1 MRREVLKVCEVVRDA
16 GGRAMLVGGWVRDYL
31 LGSQS
36 KDFDIEVY
44 GLEPLPLRAVLETIA
59 SVNTVGEQFSVYKLA
74 FKSPDEGRFEIDVS
88 IPRRES
94 KSGRGHRGF
103 VIEGDPRMT
112 FEEAARRRDF
122 TINAILYDPL
132 TGETVDPFGGARD
145 LHQRVLRAVAADTFV
160 DDSLRVLRAVQFA
173 ARFKMKIDPQT
184 VELCRTIDL
193 TDLPRERIWGE
204 VEKLLT
210 LANKPSIGLACALE
224 LGVLDKLFPEIRAL
238 TGSYNNL
245 FAHTKRS
252 LDEAVKLAGDLS
264 KEKRV
269 TVMLAALCHE
279 LGKPIAEIATI
290 VGDVD
295 KFVIEMTVWKTRS
308 VMDRL
313 GLYTIAGYDVR
324 AQVTA
329 LVREHRKPL
338 EFYQNR
344 DRTTDGDFRR
354 LAQRVE
360 IDLLYRVSKACA
372 RAAGL
377 PAIAQDWFIEKAR
390 SLGVEHG
397 PPAPLLQGRHLI
409 ESGIAPGP
417 RMGEILCRVYD
428 LQLDGQIT
436 SLEEALAAALR
447 LA

>member
-1 MRREVLKVCEVVRDA
+1 MRREVLKVCQAVQDA

-31 LGSQS
+31 LGTES

-44 GLEPLPLRAVLETIA
+44 GLEPLRLRAVLETIA

-74 FKSPDEGRFEIDVS
+74 FKSQDEGRFEIDVS

-132 TGETVDPFGGARD
+132 TDETVDPFGGARD
-145 LHQRVLRAVAADTFV
+145 LRQRVLRAVAADTFI

-173 ARFKMKIDPQT
+173 ARFEMTVDPPT

-210 LANKPSIGLACALE
+210 FANQPSIGLACALE

-238 TGSYNNL
+238 AGSQNDQL
-245 FAHTKRS
+245 FAHAKRS
-252 LDEAVKLAGDLS
+252 LDEAVKLSGDLS

-269 TVMLAALCHE
+269 TVMLAALSHE
-279 LGKPIAEIATI
+279 LGKPVAEIA
-290 VGDVD
+290 GDV
-295 KFVIEMTVWKTRS
+295 IEATVEQARS
-308 VMDRL
+308 VLDRL

-329 LVREHRKPL
+329 LVREQLKPI
-338 EFYQNR
+338 EFYQHLP
-344 DRTTDGDFRR
+344 RTADGDFRR

-377 PAIAQDWFIEKAR
+377 STIAQDWFIEKAR
-390 SLGVEHG
+390 ALRVEHG

-409 ESGIAPGP
+409 EAGIAPGP
-417 RMGEILCRVYD
+417 QMGEILRRIYD

-436 SLEEALAAALR
+436 TLEEALLAAR
-447 LA
+447 GLA

>member
-1 MRREVLKVCEVVRDA
+1 MRREVLKVCQAVQDA

-44 GLEPLPLRAVLETIA
+44 GLEPSRLRAVLETIA

-74 FKSPDEGRFEIDVS
+74 FKSQDEGRFEIDVS

-103 VIEGDPRMT
+103 VIEGDPQMT

-132 TGETVDPFGGARD
+132 TDETVDPFGGARD
-145 LHQRVLRAVAADTFV
+145 LSQQVLRAVAADTFI

-173 ARFKMKIDPQT
+173 ARFEMTVDPQT

-210 LANKPSIGLACALE
+210 FANQPSIGLACALE

-238 TGSYNNL
+238 ADSRNDHL

-252 LDEAVKLAGDLS
+252 LDEAVKLTGDLS

-279 LGKPIAEIATI
+279 LGKPVAEIA
-290 VGDVD
+290 GDED
-295 KFVIEMTVWKTRS
+295 KVIIEATVEQTRS

-324 AQVTA
+324 GQVTA
-329 LVREHRKPL
+329 LLREHLRPR
-338 EFYQNR
+338 EFYRHLDQ
-344 DRTTDGDFRR
+344 TTDGDFRR

-360 IDLLYRVSKACA
+360 IDLLYRLSKACA
-372 RAAGL
+372 LADKSST
-377 PAIAQDWFIEKAR
+377 IAQDWFIEKAR
-390 SLGVEHG
+390 ALRVEHG
-397 PPAPLLQGRHLI
+397 PPAPLLQGRHLL
-409 ESGIAPGP
+409 EAGIAPGP
-417 RMGEILCRVYD
+417 QMGETLRRIYD
-428 LQLDGQIT
+428 LQLDGRIT
-436 SLEEALAAALR
+436 TLEEALLAARR

>member
-1 MRREVLKVCEVVRDA
+1 MRREVLKVCQAVHDA

-31 LGSQS
+31 LGAES

-44 GLEPLPLRAVLETIA
+44 GLEPSRLRAVLETIA
-59 SVNTVGEQFSVYKLA
+59 FVNTVGEHFSVYKLA
-74 FKSPDEGRFEIDVS
+74 FKSSDEGRFEIDVS

-103 VIEGDPRMT
+103 VIEGDPHMT
-112 FEEAARRRDF
+112 IEEAARRRDF

-132 TGETVDPFGGARD
+132 TDETIDPFGGALD
-145 LHQRVLRAVAADTFV
+145 LRQRVLRAVAADTFI

-173 ARFKMKIDPQT
+173 ARFEMTVDPQT
-184 VELCRTIDL
+184 VELCRSIDL

-210 LANKPSIGLACALE
+210 FADRPSTGLDCALE
-224 LGVLDKLFPEIRAL
+224 LGALDKLFPEIRAL
-238 TGSYNNL
+238 VGSRNDPL

-252 LDEAVKLAGDLS
+252 LDEAVKLTGDLA

-279 LGKPIAEIATI
+279 LGKPVAEGVGDEGEFFIEATI
-290 VGDVD
+290 VQ
-295 KFVIEMTVWKTRS
+295 TRM
-308 VMDRL
+308 VLDRL

-329 LVREHRKPL
+329 LVREQLRPL
-338 EFYQNR
+338 EFYNNL
-344 DRTTDGDFRR
+344 DLTTEGDFRR

-360 IDLLYRVSKACA
+360 IDLLYRLSKACA
-372 RAAGL
+372 RADNSSS
-377 PAIAQDWFIEKAR
+377 IAQDWFIEKAR
-390 SLGVEHG
+390 ALRVEHS
-397 PPAPLLQGRHLI
+397 PPAPLLLGRHLI

-417 RMGEILCRVYD
+417 QMGAILRRIYD

-436 SLEEALAAALR
+436 TLEEALASALR
-447 LA
+447 LS